1 MESERERER
10 GNRTKEAKRRR
21 KMEKMESL
29 ERWRNEKKI
38 GQTKVSRGS
47 QEEKRDNP
55 SNHRE
60 KEGPKKGGARDLS
73 SVCRTVPWA
82 RDELGE
88 PEQTQRHAQ
97 DRFVSVGKE
106 TNHRFRVQTYYKL
119 SFTASA
125 RRGTER

>member
-1 MESERERER
+1 
-10 GNRTKEAKRRR
+10 
-21 KMEKMESL
+21 MEKMESL

-73 SVCRTVPWA
+73 SVCSVCRTVPWA